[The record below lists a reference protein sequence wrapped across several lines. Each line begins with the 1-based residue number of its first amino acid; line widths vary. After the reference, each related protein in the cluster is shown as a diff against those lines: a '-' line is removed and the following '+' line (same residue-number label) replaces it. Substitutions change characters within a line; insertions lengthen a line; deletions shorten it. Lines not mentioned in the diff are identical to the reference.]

1 MESFATPYPVLFYD
15 GEQEHDKGHVG
26 LHSVLTFKRF
36 QALVAQKTG
45 IPANQLSAVFV
56 CRRTLK
62 DTEKRQ
68 KLPINENTNFNII
81 LNQHNPSRERDC
93 HFLVSMKKSK
103 KERKGGSTRK
113 RSAEAENA
121 DDEDST
127 SSRGDLSPSDERP
140 KVGSADDTFSP
151 EATSPRSFDE
161 GPPSPPAIKT
171 PPSSNGSSNGNG
183 NLQKTSSNCSP
194 SSNGKLPLGEY
205 KVERTLLRREG
216 AGQNG
221 FASPRSSSGG
231 GVGSTGQRV
240 EGFHVTS
247 SAAAAKGEIHT
258 TGQAANGS
266 SGLQLEDRRKLDKHW
281 RKSSPGLDESG
292 TTLRQNE
299 KGTANGHAAAGQPT
313 LGLNHSSSTRSD
325 LFSPDRFNDS
335 ISQAHGMRPPS
346 AVMVAR
352 GNGVQVGSS
361 AGLQR
366 NSSSMISFQNG
377 ATRPATPSISSAGS
391 TTNGAGFI
399 PRVSMSSGVA
409 SVAGNT
415 TTAGGLTLQQAQ
427 AHISH
432 LQQLHQSSLPGAMSS
447 LELSKLNGM
456 LRGLAARDNSRGENP
471 KICKLCC
478 ILREKNSGPPPFHWC
493 VDDTITKGF
502 RGPSPAGPI
511 GRPVKWHVEAAA

>member
-68 KLPINENTNFNII
+68 KLPINDNTNFNII

-121 DDEDST
+121 DDDDST

-140 KVGSADDTFSP
+140 KVGSVDETFSP
-151 EATSPRSFDE
+151 EATSPRSFLE
-161 GPPSPPAIKT
+161 R
-171 PPSSNGSSNGNG
+171 PSSPTLKPASINGNG
-183 NLQKTSSNCSP
+183 QKTSSNGSP
-194 SSNGKLPLGEY
+194 NGKLPLGVVEY

-231 GVGSTGQRV
+231 TGGATGQRV
-240 EGFHVTS
+240 EGFSVNS
-247 SAAAAKGEIHT
+247 SAAAVAKGEVHT
-258 TGQAANGS
+258 VAQAANAS
-266 SGLQLEDRRKLDKHW
+266 TQQLDDRRKADKHW
-281 RKSSPGLDESG
+281 RQSSPVLDDNG
-292 TTLRQNE
+292 TLRQNE
-299 KGTANGHAAAGQPT
+299 KAANGHVHPAAGQPT
-313 LGLNHSSSTRSD
+313 SLNNHSSTRSD
-325 LFSPDRFNDS
+325 LFNQDRFNDS
-335 ISQAHGMRPPS
+335 ISQAHVMRPPS
-346 AVMVAR
+346 AVMAR
-352 GNGVQVGSS
+352 GNGVPVGSS
-361 AGLQR
+361 TTAAGLQR
-366 NSSSMISFQNG
+366 HSSMLSFSNG
-377 ATRPATPSISSAGS
+377 SRPTTPSISSAA
-391 TTNGAGFI
+391 TTAGNFI
-399 PRVSMSSGVA
+399 PRVSVGSGAAV
-409 SVAGNT
+409 GNAT
-415 TTAGGLTLQQAQ
+415 GGLTLQQAQ
-427 AHISH
+427 AHITH
-432 LQQLHQSSLPGAMSS
+432 MQQLHQSSLTGSMTP

-456 LRGLAARDNSRGENP
+456 LRGLVARDNRGENA
-471 KICKLCC
+471 KVCKLCC

-511 GRPVKWHVEAAA
+511 GRPVKRHVEAAA